1 MPDGIADMDAA
12 EILSWHVSPQNQDF
26 KIVWHYSIPIK
37 KVVGLQK
44 TKISSPQNQ
53 DFKMLVKPFFSP
65 APACGRL
72 VASLYS
78 VLRSNYHRYYCA
90 NTRIAEQLIYVANS
104 HTATAPIL
112 AA

>member
-1 MPDGIADMDAA
+1 MDAA

-72 VASLYS
+72 VAYTQYYVVITIDTI
-78 VLRSNYHRYYCA
+78 VLTPALQN
-90 NTRIAEQLIYVANS
+90 N
-104 HTATAPIL
+104 
-112 AA
+112 